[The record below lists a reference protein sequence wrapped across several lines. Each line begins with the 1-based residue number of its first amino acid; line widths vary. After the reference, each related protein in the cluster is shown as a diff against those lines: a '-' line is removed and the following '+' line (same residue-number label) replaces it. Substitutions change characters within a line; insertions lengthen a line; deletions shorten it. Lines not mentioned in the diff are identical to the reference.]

1 MNTKVVGKTAK
12 EILDSFI
19 SNDFVKKLIPAKGE
33 IRETMAGLV
42 EEGNYYKI
50 FENGIKKGVKYDEQV
65 LRLNMTYWCLREP

>member
-1 MNTKVVGKTAK
+1 
-12 EILDSFI
+12 
-19 SNDFVKKLIPAKGE
+19 
-33 IRETMAGLV
+33 MAGLV